1 MLSFLCLALL
11 YEPEPSSIMNG
22 GLGLISQLGVGGIVG
37 TEGAMEGQGAETVM
51 DVVHEEGRMEAW
63 EKVEKI

>member
-1 MLSFLCLALL
+1 MEVLALSL
-11 YEPEPSSIMNG
+11 SWGWG
-22 GLGLISQLGVGGIVG
+22 GAGG
-37 TEGAMEGQGAETVM
+37 TEGAMEGQGAEAVM